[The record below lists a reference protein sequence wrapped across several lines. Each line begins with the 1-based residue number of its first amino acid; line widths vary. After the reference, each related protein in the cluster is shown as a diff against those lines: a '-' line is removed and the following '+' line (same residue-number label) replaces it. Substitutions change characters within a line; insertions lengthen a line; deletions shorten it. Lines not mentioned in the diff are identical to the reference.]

1 MAATT
6 FVLTVSQETNSP
18 VINYNV
24 ITPDGCY
31 RSGQRT
37 SLKECEEELEKVIAG
52 WNARREGQ
60 QFITEIAKDEDV

>member
-24 ITPDGCY
+24 ISPDGCY

-37 SLKECEEELEKVIAG
+37 SLKECEAELQVSIERWNSQRPKEKFNVETI
-52 WNARREGQ
+52 
-60 QFITEIAKDEDV
+60 DL